1 MKYKVFYIAI
11 ILSTLGFML
20 SLVACQKS
28 APPPIS
34 AEEKHEA
41 PVQLDL
47 THLCENLSKEMQ
59 EVDNT
64 RTTFALEQINHDLKI
79 CIPLV
84 DLKQQM
90 HLMHLSNQMY
100 NNFLTVKRTSKE
112 QKAFESHALNMA
124 QYPTVQQSHH
134 QEFSLRDQ
142 YLLKHK
148 GQAYVELH
156 ENTQQNLVYRRNP
169 QYLARI
175 FAPYLPQAERVF
187 IENLAQQNMQ
197 NLFYNQDITIDA
209 NELLER
215 ALFWEDYVNKY
226 PKSQFIKEAQYLYQ
240 AYSQLLFKGV
250 SVNPVSE
257 SYLGESSI
265 KSDHLSAIEKLS
277 KLNKSQLS
285 NQARRFLSFIQ
296 MNLNERTKL
305 TGFEHPSAQLNQ
317 YLKLKSVQLNQ
328 PFDCFSDAICYKN

>member
-1 MKYKVFYIAI
+1 
-11 ILSTLGFML
+11 ML

-34 AEEKHEA
+34 AEEQHDA

-59 EVDNT
+59 DVDNT

-90 HLMHLSNQMY
+90 QLMHLSNQMY

-124 QYPTVQQSHH
+124 QYPTIQQSHQ

-156 ENTQQNLVYRRNP
+156 ENDQQALVYRRNP

-197 NLFYNQDITIDA
+197 NLFYNQDITVDA

-215 ALFWEDYVNKY
+215 ALF
-226 PKSQFIKEAQYLYQ
+226 S
-240 AYSQLLFKGV
+240 FKNEL
-250 SVNPVSE
+250 SV
-257 SYLGESSI
+257 
-265 KSDHLSAIEKLS
+265 
-277 KLNKSQLS
+277 
-285 NQARRFLSFIQ
+285 
-296 MNLNERTKL
+296 
-305 TGFEHPSAQLNQ
+305 
-317 YLKLKSVQLNQ
+317 
-328 PFDCFSDAICYKN
+328 